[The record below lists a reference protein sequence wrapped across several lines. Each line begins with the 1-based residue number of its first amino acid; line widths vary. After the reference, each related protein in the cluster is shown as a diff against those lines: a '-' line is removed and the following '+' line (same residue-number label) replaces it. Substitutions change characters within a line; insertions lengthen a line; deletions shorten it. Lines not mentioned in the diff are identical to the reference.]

1 MSSPI
6 AAFLVAEIA
15 VAMLPRFLVRPA
27 TVVRGIPYDR
37 AQPSCLANPDRRS
50 E

>member
-15 VAMLPRFLVRPA
+15 VAMLPQFWCER
-27 TVVRGIPYDR
+27 TVVRGIPYDP